1 MSSFVFS
8 NTDASA
14 DIRVKGTTLGGS
26 TVFTVDTSRFLWTVF
41 LSCLII
47 ELTLVYLDLTI
58 NWLRWSEYGPIR
70 RLFNITREDGLASW
84 FAVTQTVF
92 VALTAWILWAI
103 NRKHALS
110 SSRLIGWL
118 IVAIFF
124 TYMAVDDGAVV
135 HERLGSA
142 FKASEGGQVNF
153 MSYPWQLLLAP
164 VFAAMGL
171 FLVVFLRR
179 EMPRP
184 SDRVRIMAAITC
196 FAVAMYMDF
205 IEGMDGG
212 YDKLVEIFSWSDETI
227 RHFAKSIEEFI
238 EMLGMTLF
246 LITFLGQIAHRT
258 KEINIQFKNS

>member
-1 MSSFVFS
+1 MKD
-8 NTDASA
+8 TTPAS
-14 DIRVKGTTLGGS
+14 S
-26 TVFTVDTSRFLWTVF
+26 TVFTVDTGRFLWMVF
-41 LSCLII
+41 LSRFII
-47 ELTLVYLDLTI
+47 ELSLVYLDLTI

-70 RLFNITREDGLASW
+70 RLFNTTREDGLASW

-92 VALTAWILWAI
+92 VALTAWVLWAI
-103 NRKHALS
+103 NRKQVLS
-110 SSRLIGWL
+110 YPRQIGWF
-118 IVAIFF
+118 IVALFF
-124 TYMAVDDGAVV
+124 TYMAIDDGAVV

-179 EMPRP
+179 EMPRS
-184 SDRVRIMAAITC
+184 SDRVRIMGAITC

-212 YDKLVEIFSWSDETI
+212 YDRLIEIFDWSDETI

-258 KEINIQFKNS
+258 KEIAIRFKNS